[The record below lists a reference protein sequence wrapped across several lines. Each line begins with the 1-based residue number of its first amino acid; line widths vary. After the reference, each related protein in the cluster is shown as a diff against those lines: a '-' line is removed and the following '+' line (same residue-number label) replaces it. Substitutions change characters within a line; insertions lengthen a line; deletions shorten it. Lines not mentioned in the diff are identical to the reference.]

1 MDLEN
6 IPIEKQVNLIL
17 LSKVLKNY
25 LDLKKK
31 TNLSLYQIHRILQN
45 QDEILEEWKEK
56 NKKITKTPNYTVA
69 VEKLLLEWI
78 CECKLKKVNLSKT
91 MIQEQV
97 KYLKEL
103 FKIFYNINM
112 KMWSRI
118 RSILGDL
125 LYSNDSKE
133 YIPFDIY
140 AIFQKEGKRLLKAEI
155 YEDFLERLDVKA
167 IRSNSKKSLQKKS
180 PKKKTK
186 KSKEVKIENKD
197 DDEVIAVEKPITI
210 VDISNDDTE
219 IYDKI
224 TKIKSEPLS
233 PPYSVRQEVIKETKF
248 PSKDI
253 ETTEREQ
260 TKEPSIKKEP
270 QANIKTE
277 EDLFNNLEE
286 ELNEFEEFIDIPENP
301 TKSIEP
307 DSETTLETRIK
318 MEPQECDNKNEL
330 ESNTKLV
337 LTGCNNKIV
346 SPELDDNI
354 LQVEVNKLN
363 EFLGIPDD
371 QQTVSSNEKI
381 EITKQLDFDFINDN
395 DSECIDIYQIVDND
409 EDNKQENGNGSPKSL
424 NEKVNFNEQ
433 NKEIMNGIRKKPIEI
448 EFSDFDCLQIIL
460 RKNCDKSIKEILN
473 GDNKTNKTAELIKKA
488 EEENEETQ
496 IELDTEEADVE
507 IIQNKV
513 EKSCKEEN
521 KTVGVMD
528 KDEEE
533 NEETQIE
540 LDIEDDDDV
549 DDLQNKLEENCEE
562 EEENKTAEVME
573 ENEEENEETQIE
585 LEIEDCEEDVQ
596 NELREIIQ
604 KYAKENDDPLET
616 TQQEE
621 KRSPTEKDEDD
632 YEIVL
637 EIVSDEEDAAINVEL
652 NRVIDLLKSKEINEN
667 GKRSNSQSAVAA
679 SLLHTPHRK
688 VARLNSYQS
697 KDIISKVKDNND
709 VKSSNVKK
717 RRKYRKRT
725 F

>member
-112 KMWSRI
+112 KMWNRI

-167 IRSNSKKSLQKKS
+167 IRSNSKKSLQRKS

-186 KSKEVKIENKD
+186 KSKEGKIENKD

-248 PSKDI
+248 LSKDI

-270 QANIKTE
+270 QAIIKTE
-277 EDLFNNLEE
+277 EDLINNLEE

-301 TKSIEP
+301 TKTLSIDP
-307 DSETTLETRIK
+307 DSETILETRIK
-318 MEPQECDNKNEL
+318 IEPQECDNKNEL

-354 LQVEVNKLN
+354 LQVELNKLN
-363 EFLGIPDD
+363 EFLGISNDL
-371 QQTVSSNEKI
+371 QTVSSNEKV
-381 EITKQLDFDFINDN
+381 EITKELDFDFINDN

-409 EDNKQENGNGSPKSL
+409 EDNKEENGSSPKSL

-433 NKEIMNGIRKKPIEI
+433 NKEIVNGIRKKPIEI

-496 IELDTEEADVE
+496 IELDTEDADVE
-507 IIQNKV
+507 SLQNKV
-513 EKSCKEEN
+513 EKNCKEEN
-521 KTVGVMD
+521 KTVDVMD
-528 KDEEE
+528 KDE
-533 NEETQIE
+533 IE

-549 DDLQNKLEENCEE
+549 DDLQNKLEKNCEE
-562 EEENKTAEVME
+562 EGNKTAEVME
-573 ENEEENEETQIE
+573 EDEEENEETQIE

-637 EIVSDEEDAAINVEL
+637 EIVSDEEDAATNVEL
-652 NRVIDLLKSKEINEN
+652 NTVIDLLKSKEINEN
-667 GKRSNSQSAVAA
+667 GKRSDSQTAVAT
-679 SLLHTPHRK
+679 SFLHTPHRK